1 MTENSSQRWLLI
13 AELVL
18 CFVVFPVL
26 YWLDW
31 IPVHKVIPLIVLFV
45 YCLLILIRHKRI
57 QKERF
62 SWTAN
67 WKLIVY
73 RFLLIGAVIF
83 LCLYFFFEKSLLADF
98 TANRKLAYMIMMYP
112 LLSAFPQEVIFREFF
127 FYRYASIF
135 RNSTILLIVNVILF
149 AFAHVYFANWIVIGF
164 TVIGGLIFA
173 LTYRKTQSLLVVT
186 IEHTLYGLL
195 ILSSGLSDYFY
206 KAF

>member
-1 MTENSSQRWLLI
+1 MTEKPSHHWFLI
-13 AELVL
+13 AELIL
-18 CFVVFPVL
+18 FFVVFPVL

-45 YCLLILIRHKRI
+45 YCLVILVRHKRMNRD
-57 QKERF
+57 RF
-62 SWTAN
+62 GWTAN
-67 WKLIVY
+67 WKLILY

-83 LCLYFFFEKSLLADF
+83 LSIYFFFEKSLLADF
-98 TANRKLAYMIMMYP
+98 GANRKLVYMIIMYP

-135 RNSTILLIVNVILF
+135 RNSTVMLIANIILF
-149 AFAHVYFANWIVIGF
+149 AFAHVYFAKWIVIGF
-164 TVIGGLIFA
+164 TVIGGLIFS
-173 LTYRKTQSLLVVT
+173 LTYLKTRSLLVVT

-195 ILSSGLSDYFY
+195 ILSSGLSDHFY